1 MKLRTQIED
10 LNLNLIKTVA
20 NKHIRISVLFLFFFL
35 FFFWGGG
42 GDLFSKYQSIQ
53 LIAQECKW
61 GPQLKI

>member
-35 FFFWGGG
+35 FFFVGGG
-42 GDLFSKYQSIQ
+42 GGGICVPNINPFN
-53 LIAQECKW
+53 
-61 GPQLKI
+61 